1 MIRVRA
7 LGVSVASLVVGIS
20 GSAAAQPPFE
30 GLVTM
35 RLTAKPPTA
44 AGAPERPAMTQ
55 ELEYA
60 ISGKRVRVQLGA
72 AGMTMLMLPADKKVY
87 MLMPAQNAYSEM
99 PMSDAMAAADQAAA
113 NAPPPNVKTSRT
125 GKFETIAGYKCE
137 HVLITST
144 TPTGPSTTDACI
156 SKELGRFNNPMSGMG
171 AKAPA
176 WQKSIELEGFPL
188 KVNTAEG
195 GTALE
200 VIKIEKKRLANS
212 LFTIPENYTK
222 MQVPTRR

>member
-1 MIRVRA
+1 MIRVRVAAAVAAA
-7 LGVSVASLVVGIS
+7 LVW
-20 GSAAAQPPFE
+20 GSAGAVQAQPPFE
-30 GLVTM
+30 GVVTM
-35 RLTAKPPTA
+35 RMSAKPPAA
-44 AGAPERPAMTQ
+44 AGAPERPPMVQ

-60 ISGKRVRVQLGA
+60 ISGRRVRMQLGA

-87 MLMPAQNAYSEM
+87 MLMPAQNAYTEM

-113 NAPPPNVKTSRT
+113 TAPPPNVKTSRT

-137 HVLITST
+137 HVIITST
-144 TPTGPSTTDACI
+144 TPAGPSTTDACI
-156 SKELGRFNNPMSGMG
+156 SKELGSFSNPMSGMG

-188 KVNTAEG
+188 KVNTADG

-200 VIKIEKKRLANS
+200 VTKIEKKRLANS

-222 MQVPTRR
+222 MQIPTRR